1 MDIIHT
7 KIQLSAESNKCI
19 TINEDPI
26 AHRVNKER
34 GHHSLKYD
42 DIPVPCCRVDDKGFI
57 VDCNKLFTD
66 LLGASPNELIETS
79 LIDLVDTS
87 SYSVIEKILAALRGE
102 STPFTNHDQENILLK
117 RRDCSITLPATLTL
131 KLIQDGVGGTVA
143 CNIAILDQ
151 TLTHRKIEQAEK
163 DRDELIRKEKLK
175 DEFIAVAS
183 HELRTPIQPMLGYA
197 LLAKKKMV
205 SEDKAWD
212 GVLTEARRLQQ
223 LVNDILDVSRID
235 SVNLKYN
242 FTKEKINSL
251 LTSVA
256 DAVRMELNKD
266 ITLSAKY
273 NQDEASLEVELDRS
287 RITQVINNLL
297 TNAVK
302 FTEKGSI
309 TVQSKAFPA
318 ENKIEIRISDTG
330 KGISYD
336 LLPHLFEKF
345 ATKGHSNVQNNKGT
359 GLGLYITSAIVRGH
373 NGEISAF
380 NNEHG
385 GATFLITLPITQT
398 TQDASDAEA
407 LNVKGM
413 NLVSNQDLRAA
424 LEYFDQ
430 AIKLNP
436 NHPKAWYNMGMC
448 LMKLG
453 EAKEEASRC
462 FEKAIEIN
470 PLDAES
476 WNNKGAILEMLEN
489 NSDALKCY
497 ERSLELRPG
506 YSRAWQNKGGL
517 LQKMGNKKAAKEC
530 FRKAVELS
538 LQ

>member
-1 MDIIHT
+1 MELLHE
-7 KIQLSAESNKCI
+7 QLS
-19 TINEDPI
+19 T
-26 AHRVNKER
+26 
-34 GHHSLKYD
+34 HSLNYE

-57 VDCNKLFTD
+57 VDCNKLFAD
-66 LLGASPNELIETS
+66 LLGASTNELFGTP
-79 LIDLVDTS
+79 LIDLVDIS
-87 SYSVIEKILAALRGE
+87 SYSVIEKILAALRGQ
-102 STPFTNHDQENILLK
+102 SRPITNNDQENILLK
-117 RRDCSITLPATLTL
+117 RRDCSITLPATLSL
-131 KLIQDGVGGTVA
+131 KLVQDGSGSTLA

-151 TLTHRKIEQAEK
+151 TLIHRKIEQAEK
-163 DRDELIRKEKLK
+163 DRDDLKRKEKLK

-197 LLAKKKMV
+197 LLAKKGMV
-205 SEDKAWD
+205 TQEKAWD

-223 LVNDILDVSRID
+223 LVNDILDVSRIE
-235 SVNLKYN
+235 SVSLKYN

-251 LTSVA
+251 LTSIGES
-256 DAVRMELNKD
+256 VRTELNKD
-266 ITLSAKY
+266 ITLSTQY
-273 NQDEASLEVELDRS
+273 NQDEAGLEIEIDRS

-297 TNAVK
+297 SNAVK

-309 TVQSKAFPA
+309 TIQSKAFPA
-318 ENKIEIRISDTG
+318 ENKIEVKISDTG
-330 KGISYD
+330 KGISYEF
-336 LLPHLFEKF
+336 LPHLFQKF

-359 GLGLYITSAIVRGH
+359 GLGLYITKAIVKGH
-373 NGEISAF
+373 NGEIAAF
-380 NNEHG
+380 NNEYG

-398 TQDASDAEA
+398 TQDATDAEA

-424 LEYFDQ
+424 LEHFEQ
-430 AIKLNP
+430 AVKLNP

-448 LMKLG
+448 LMNLG

-476 WNNKGAILEMLEN
+476 WNNKGAILEMLEDN
-489 NSDALKCY
+489 KEALKCY

-530 FRKAVELS
+530 FRKAVESS
-538 LQ
+538 LK